1 MMQKIIS
8 DVLCKLVTVK
18 MFFTYIKQLKSLK
31 KESHLQN
38 LTDFSVL
45 TLPPPP
51 SISGQNLLSC
61 PETFC

>member
-45 TLPPPP
+45 TLPPLPP
-51 SISGQNLLSC
+51 LAAKIC
-61 PETFC
+61 